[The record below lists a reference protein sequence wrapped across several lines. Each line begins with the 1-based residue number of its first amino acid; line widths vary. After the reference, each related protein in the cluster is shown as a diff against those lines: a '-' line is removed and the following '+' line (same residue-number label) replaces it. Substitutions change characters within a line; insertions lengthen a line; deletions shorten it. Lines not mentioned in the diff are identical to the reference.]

1 MLVSTRGYEFK
12 VHQGGPD
19 QGPVVLL
26 LHGFP
31 QNSQQW
37 DGVVPLVHGA
47 GLRTIAVDQRGY
59 SAGAR
64 PSEPEEYAVDECVAD
79 ALSVMDA
86 LNIRSFHVV
95 GHDWGAVVAW
105 GLAAEHPQR
114 VLSLTAIS
122 VAHPA
127 AFAGAIA
134 GDADQRQKSEYMGFF
149 ATLDKSE
156 PAMLASDAQLL
167 RALFAGSGMSAEE
180 TDKYVRPML
189 VPGALRA
196 ALSWYTAL
204 KLRPFKAYP
213 PVTVP
218 TTFIW
223 GAADVALGQVQ
234 AEACADFVTGDYRY
248 VPLENIG
255 HWVPDQAPEVVA
267 KEITARCT
275 GGHS

>member
-37 DGVVPLVHGA
+37 VGVMPSLHDA

-64 PSEPEEYAVDECVAD
+64 PTEPEEYAIDECVAD
-79 ALSVMDA
+79 ALSIMDA

-95 GHDWGAVVAW
+95 GHDWGSVVAW
-105 GLAAEHPQR
+105 GLAAEHPDR

-127 AFAGAIA
+127 AMAQALASDPG
-134 GDADQRQKSEYMGFF
+134 QRQRSEYMGFF
-149 ATLDKSE
+149 AQLDRAE
-156 PAMLASDAQLL
+156 PALLADDARVL
-167 RALFAGSGMSAEE
+167 RSLFAGSGMTDAE
-180 TDKYVRPML
+180 TDRYVQPML

-204 KLRPFKAYP
+204 TLRPLKPYR

-223 GAADVALGQVQ
+223 GTDDLALGRFQ
-234 AEACADFVTGDYRY
+234 AETCGDFVTGDYRY
-248 VPLENIG
+248 VPLEKIS
-255 HWVPDQAPEVVA
+255 HWIPDQAPDVVS
-267 KEITARCT
+267 KEIVERCTAR
-275 GGHS
+275 

>member
-37 DGVVPLVHGA
+37 GGVVPLLHGA

-59 SAGAR
+59 SVGAR
-64 PSEPEEYAVDECVAD
+64 PGEPQDYAVDECVAD
-79 ALSVMDA
+79 ALSIMDA

-95 GHDWGAVVAW
+95 GHDWGAVIAW
-105 GLAAEHPQR
+105 GLAADHPQR

-127 AFAGAIA
+127 AFGQAIS
-134 GDADQRQKSEYMGFF
+134 GDADQRQKSEYMWFF
-149 ATLDKSE
+149 AQLDKSE
-156 PAMLASDAQLL
+156 PALLADDARVL
-167 RALFAGSGMSAEE
+167 RSLFAGSGLSDEE
-180 TDKYVRPML
+180 TEKYVRPMQD
-189 VPGALRA
+189 PGALRA
-196 ALSWYTAL
+196 ALSWYTAMT
-204 KLRPFKAYP
+204 LRPLKPYP

-223 GAADVALGQVQ
+223 GADDLALGRGQ
-234 AEACADFVTGDYRY
+234 AEACGDFVTGDYRF
-248 VPLENIG
+248 VALEKTS
-255 HWVPDQAPEVVA
+255 HWVPDQAPEAVGKEVVA
-267 KEITARCT
+267 RCKP
-275 GGHS
+275 

>member
-37 DGVVPLVHGA
+37 GGVVPLLHGA

-59 SAGAR
+59 STGAR
-64 PSEPEEYAVDECVAD
+64 PTEPEEYAVDECVTD
-79 ALSVMDA
+79 ALSIMDA
-86 LNIRSFHVV
+86 LNVRSFHVV

-105 GLAAEHPQR
+105 ALAADHPGR

-122 VAHPA
+122 VAHPS
-127 AFAGAIA
+127 AFARAIA
-134 GDADQRQKSEYMGFF
+134 GGGDQRQKSEYMGFF
-149 ATLDKSE
+149 AQLDKSE
-156 PAMLASDAQLL
+156 PALLANDAQVL
-167 RALFAGSGMSAEE
+167 RGLFAGSGLSDEE
-180 TDKYVRPML
+180 ADKYVRPL
-189 VPGALRA
+189 LAPGALRA
-196 ALSWYTAL
+196 ALSWYAAL
-204 KLRPFKAYP
+204 TLRPLKPYP

-223 GAADVALGQVQ
+223 GADDLALGREQ
-234 AEACADFVTGDYRY
+234 AEACGGFVSGDYRY
-248 VPLENIG
+248 VPLEKIS
-255 HWVPDQAPEVVA
+255 HWVPDQAPEAVG
-267 KEITARCT
+267 KEIVARCLAQ
-275 GGHS
+275 

>member
-37 DGVVPLVHGA
+37 GDVVPMLHDA
-47 GLRTIAVDQRGY
+47 GLRTIAIDQRGY

-64 PSEPEEYAVDECVAD
+64 PAEPQEYAIDECVAD
-79 ALSVMDA
+79 ALSIMDA

-95 GHDWGAVVAW
+95 GHDWGSIVAW
-105 GLAAEHPQR
+105 GLAAEHPDR
-114 VLSLTAIS
+114 VLTLTAIS
-122 VAHPA
+122 VAHPSA
-127 AFAGAIA
+127 VSQALA
-134 GDADQRQKSEYMGFF
+134 GDADQRQRSEYMGFF
-149 ATLDKSE
+149 ARLDRSE
-156 PAMLASDAQLL
+156 PALLADDARVL
-167 RALFAGSGMSAEE
+167 RGLFAGSGMSAEE
-180 TDKYVRPML
+180 VDRYVRPML

-204 KLRPFKAYP
+204 ALRPLKPYP
-213 PVTVP
+213 AVTVP

-223 GAADVALGQVQ
+223 GAEDLALGRLQ
-234 AEACADFVTGDYRY
+234 AEACGDFVTGDYRY
-248 VPLENIG
+248 VPLEKIS
-255 HWVPDQAPEVVA
+255 HWVPDQAPEIVG
-267 KEITARCT
+267 KEIVARCAAR
-275 GGHS
+275 